1 MCFTPR
7 RIPKHLILEEPKRPG
22 FLQRHWVKVIGTT
35 TFLLLGLALSDIA
48 RAENFPASKQLESGN
63 LAFQQGTHFVQAT
76 HLESSAQ
83 VEITGMVAR
92 LVLTQHFENQTDQW
106 QEAIYTFPLSE
117 TSAVNRMEMHI
128 GARHVVARIREK
140 AEAQKLYQAAKQAGK
155 KAALT
160 EQHRPNL
167 FSQKIANIA
176 PGESVSI
183 ELHVT
188 QPVDYKQGRFS
199 WRLPM
204 TLTPRYIP
212 RPPLVLKNPER
223 TDQQTIAADL
233 ALHLQPTD
241 AFLAN
246 AMGWGKPTTLVPD
259 AASITPY
266 YYPPNTAQTNDTKL
280 VNPMKLSIDLK
291 AGLPLALVTSSY
303 HDIQLYKDGDTHHIS
318 TQTPYIAMDRD
329 FELSWQP
336 VANQQPEIA
345 LFTESIHGEDY
356 GLLLLVP
363 PTSRNA
369 LASIARDITF
379 IIDTSGSMSGP
390 SIIQA
395 KESLLL
401 AIAKLNASDKFNI
414 IEFNSNFS
422 QLFPQSASADH
433 HNQTKARQ
441 FVNRL
446 QASGGTEIYPPLDAA
461 LSANTNTEWLKQI
474 VFITDGSVGNE
485 AQLLALIHEKLANA
499 RLFTVGIGSA
509 PNSYFMR
516 KAAQFGR
523 GTFTHIGDSREVAT
537 KMQPL
542 FDQLG
547 ATLLSQ
553 VNVQWPAGVEAE
565 IWPERIPDLYIHE
578 PLLLAVKFQR
588 PIVNTQTVTVT
599 GNSQTTRWSRNI
611 TLNIPSSTKA
621 PLASE
626 PQPKGIATLWA
637 RAKIEALLDE
647 KVRGKDE
654 TEVRAVVLPI
664 ALNHELLSPYTSF
677 IAVDETPEA
686 ERPQDQ
692 RLNTNAVAN
701 AVPFGQK
708 VPDIAYPKT
717 ATSAPQQALI
727 ALVLLLLGSMLKA
740 RRLAYGILR
749 KLGA

>member
-35 TFLLLGLALSDIA
+35 TFLLLGLAISDIA
-48 RAENFPASKQLESGN
+48 RADKVSEPSQLESGN
-63 LAFQQGTHFVQAT
+63 LVFQQGANYVQAT
-76 HLESSAQ
+76 HLESRAQ
-83 VEITGMVAR
+83 VTINGMVAR
-92 LVLTQHFENQTDQW
+92 LVLSQHFKNQTDQW
-106 QEAIYTFPLSE
+106 QEAVYSFPLSE
-117 TSAVNRMEMHI
+117 TSAVNRVEMHI

-140 AEAQKLYQAAKQAGK
+140 TEAKKIYQAAQQAGK

-160 EQHRPNL
+160 EQHRPNV
-167 FSQKIANIA
+167 FSQRVANIA
-176 PGESVSI
+176 PGESISI

-188 QPVDYKQGRFS
+188 QPVDYKQGKFS

-212 RPPLVLKNPER
+212 NPPLMLTSSEDEPTATATESTSGYELA
-223 TDQQTIAADL
+223 TDS
-233 ALHLQPTD
+233 
-241 AFLAN
+241 FLLN
-246 AMGWGKPTTLVPD
+246 AMGWGLPTPSVPD

-266 YYPPNTAQTNDTKL
+266 YYPPAAATKREAML
-280 VNPMKLSIDLK
+280 TNPMKLSIDLN
-291 AGLPLALVTSSY
+291 AGLPLALVSSSY

-345 LFTESIHGEDY
+345 LFTETINNENY
-356 GLLLLVP
+356 GLLLFVP

-369 LASIARDITF
+369 VASLARDITF

-401 AIAKLNASDKFNI
+401 AISKLNASDRFNI

-422 QLFPQSASADH
+422 QLFAHSASADQ
-433 HNQTKARQ
+433 HNQAKARR
-441 FVNRL
+441 FVNNL

-461 LSANTNTEWLKQI
+461 LSANTDSDWLKQI

-485 AQLLALIHEKLANA
+485 AQLFALIHEKLANA

-509 PNSYFMR
+509 PNSFFMR

-523 GTFTHIGDSREVAT
+523 GTFTHIGDSHEVAT

-553 VNVQWPAGVEAE
+553 VKVQWPAGIETE
-565 IWPERIPDLYIHE
+565 IWPNRIPDLYTHE
-578 PLLLAVKFQR
+578 PLLLAVKFQGELADQ
-588 PIVNTQTVTVT
+588 QTVSVS
-599 GNSQTTRWSRNI
+599 GNSQNARWSRDV
-611 TLNIPSSTKA
+611 TVNIPTPAKA
-621 PLASE
+621 PLIS
-626 PQPKGIATLWA
+626 PTQPKGIATLWA

-647 KVRGKDE
+647 KVRGRKD
-654 TEVRAVVLPI
+654 TEVRADVLPI
-664 ALNHELLSPYTSF
+664 ALRHELLSPYTSF

-692 RLNTNAVAN
+692 KLSANPVAN
-701 AVPFGQK
+701 LVPFGQT
-708 VPDIAYPKT
+708 VPTIAYPKT
-717 ATSAPQQALI
+717 ATTAPQQTVI
-727 ALVLLLLGSMLKA
+727 ALTLLLLGLLL
-740 RRLAYGILR
+740 RGWRLGR
-749 KLGA
+749 TRVWRLGV